1 MTPRTV
7 RKAERTVHLFW
18 GALLAL
24 YVYGVLPAWGEPLV
38 RWLVV
43 PGIVGSGLAMWFAAP
58 LRRFVRRRPARVA
71 LLRRGRQRRESGLEA
86 VDDAGQVLAGR
97 VEFGVVDR
105 DVEPDHAAG
114 GDDSEE
120 ELRQLPEVQTGAAG

>member
-24 YVYGVLPAWGEPLV
+24 YVYGLLPAWGEPLV

-43 PGIVGSGLAMWFAAP
+43 PGIVCSGLAMWFAAS
-58 LRRFVRRRPARVA
+58 LRRFVRRIVGPRPQNGVPP
-71 LLRRGRQRRESGLEA
+71 ESRP
-86 VDDAGQVLAGR
+86 VLAHQPR
-97 VEFGVVDR
+97 R
-105 DVEPDHAAG
+105 
-114 GDDSEE
+114 
-120 ELRQLPEVQTGAAG
+120 